1 MYGFNWFLRGIW
13 LLLGMVKQSS
23 VMFASWPQFDAD
35 QIDAASRVLTSGK
48 VNTWTGEESKAFER
62 EFAKWCGSSH
72 SIAVANGSLALSAAY
87 LAIGLSQG
95 DELITTPRTFIA
107 TASSAV
113 LLGAKPVF
121 ADVDPDSGAITAATI
136 APLITPRTKA
146 ISVVHLGGW
155 PADMPAICD
164 LARTHGISVIED
176 CAQAH
181 GARIN
186 AQSVGSFGD
195 VAAWSFCQDK
205 IMTTAGEGGMV
216 NTSCP
221 DLWDVMWAFKDHGKT
236 HEAVFGREHPPGF
249 RWLHERFGPNFRL
262 TELQSAIGRIQLQRL
277 PEWTSIRTRN
287 ALLLA
292 EALGDLPAVR
302 VPLPPEHLNHAWY
315 KFYAYVQPE
324 ALAEGW
330 SRDRILSEIAALGY
344 PAFSGSCSEIYLEKC
359 FQEAGLAPAE
369 RLPVARELGE
379 TSLMFLV
386 HPTITPDQMAC
397 YAQAVRSVVQKACR

>member
-1 MYGFNWFLRGIW
+1 MTIN
-13 LLLGMVKQSS
+13 
-23 VMFASWPQFDAD
+23 SWPHFDSD
-35 QIDAASRVLTSGK
+35 QIDAATRVLASGK
-48 VNTWTGEESKAFER
+48 VNTWTGKETKTFEH
-62 EFAKWCGSSH
+62 EFAEWCGSSH
-72 SIAVANGSLALSAAY
+72 AIAIANGSLALSAAY
-87 LAIGLSQG
+87 LAIGLGQG

-121 ADVDPDSGAITAATI
+121 ADVDPNSGAITAATI
-136 APLITPRTKA
+136 APLITPSTKA
-146 ISVVHLGGW
+146 IAVVHLGGW

-164 LARTHGISVIED
+164 LARAHGISVIED

-186 AQSVGSFGD
+186 GQSVGSLGD

-249 RWLHERFGPNFRL
+249 RWLHERFGSNFRL

-292 EALGDLPAVR
+292 EALGDLPAAR
-302 VPLPPEHLNHAWY
+302 VPLPPEHLTHAWY

-369 RLPVARELGE
+369 RLSVARELGE